1 MGGNVFQ
8 GTSNFDHS
16 MINDMMKQVNSVLSK
31 TGAKALPIGSGAT
44 PTPGKVSGDLDMI
57 VDANYLAKHFN
68 VKKPIE
74 IKKALQSMFNDAG
87 FETAITGQ
95 SVHVKTTVGGQAQQ
109 VDIMIVPNAEKA
121 AKLHT
126 HNIPKGSPYKG
137 VHKHIALSW
146 LAKQKGYSWSPYKG
160 VLDRETKELVAD
172 DPDQIAKILIGPNAN
187 GNDISSVEALAKAQP
202 DGGKAMMS
210 ALEQDPNFVDKKV
223 ESPEIARIKQL
234 SGI

>member
-8 GTSNFDHS
+8 GTKPFDHS
-16 MINDMMKQVNSVLSK
+16 KIDAMMKQVNSVLSK

-44 PTPGKVSGDLDMI
+44 PTPGKMSGDLDMI
-57 VDANYLAKHFN
+57 VDANFLAQKFN
-68 VKKPIE
+68 VKKPVE
-74 IKKALQSMFNDAG
+74 IKKALQSMYDQAG

-95 SVHVKTTVGGQAQQ
+95 SVHVKTTVDGEAQQ
-109 VDIMIVPNAEKA
+109 VDIMIVPNAEQA

-160 VLDRETKELVAD
+160 ILDKTTKELVTN
-172 DPDQIAKILIGPNAN
+172 DPDEIAKLLIGPNASA
-187 GNDISSVEALAKAQP
+187 NDISSLEAIAKAQP
-202 DGGKAMMS
+202 DGGKAMLGD
-210 ALEQDPNFVDKKV
+210 LEQDSNFVDKKV
-223 ESPEIARIKQL
+223 ESPELTRIKQL
-234 SGI
+234 SGV